1 MNIYMGEIS
10 CDLLEISYLCGRIN
24 NYSILQL
31 LEAYVVIC
39 SKFPTFVVEST
50 TGNWRIYGP
59 NEQIK
64 AIDGNNGLFSKAI
77 KNPLSGVIPPALL
90 GIYYYNYDK

>member
-1 MNIYMGEIS
+1 M
-10 CDLLEISYLCGRIN
+10 
-24 NYSILQL
+24 
-31 LEAYVVIC
+31 IC
-39 SKFPTFVVEST
+39 SKFPTFVVESA

-90 GIYYYNYDK
+90 GIYYYNNDK

>member
-1 MNIYMGEIS
+1 MTPK
-10 CDLLEISYLCGRIN
+10 
-24 NYSILQL
+24 
-31 LEAYVVIC
+31 VVIC

>member
-1 MNIYMGEIS
+1 M
-10 CDLLEISYLCGRIN
+10 
-24 NYSILQL
+24 
-31 LEAYVVIC
+31 
-39 SKFPTFVVEST
+39 VEST
-50 TGNWRIYGP
+50 TGNWRICGP

>member
-1 MNIYMGEIS
+1 MTPK
-10 CDLLEISYLCGRIN
+10 
-24 NYSILQL
+24 
-31 LEAYVVIC
+31 VVIC

-90 GIYYYNYDK
+90 GIYYYNNGK